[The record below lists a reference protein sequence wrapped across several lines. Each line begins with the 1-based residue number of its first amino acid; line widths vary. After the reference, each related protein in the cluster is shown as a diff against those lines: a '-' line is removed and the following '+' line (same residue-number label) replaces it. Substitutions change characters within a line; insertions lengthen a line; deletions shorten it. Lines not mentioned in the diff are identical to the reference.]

1 MLKLAIMAKEGI
13 SIDILLGDPPEK
25 VTLPPEP
32 IYEIDVENS
41 TAQSKRDRRIR
52 NEQIE
57 NSWLNHCQKIELVDI
72 LCCEKPWKY
81 CDNKAVSL
89 TYLSLGMEGRRIFG
103 SQEPNIQID
112 RVTTK
117 ALWESL
123 DGVFT
128 KQRNI
133 TFDRYT
139 FLTRKQMKGEPVEK
153 FCGCLREL
161 SLNCDLGSNEESIIR
176 DVFIAN
182 MQDGEIQRELLKET
196 RTPKKAL
203 EIAMNIEMGIQ
214 YQLKISGSPASTT
227 TNENTSQMINNV
239 QGSWNRSRASTNQ
252 FVKPTIC
259 PNCGY
264 GWSPSHRQKCPTR
277 GKNCKNCGVAK
288 HFAKVC
294 RKSKEHIKP
303 KPRVNYVDDS
313 ISEAATVG
321 TSATAADQVNNINK
335 ILLQQSIY
343 DANYD
348 SDYDDFD
355 DNCVAAISIQNN
367 IREVEPVNLEICVGN
382 TKTKALVDSGSVCTI
397 INKSL
402 ADTVVSEFNESYWV
416 QSPKIHDLKTFSN
429 DIIKI
434 VGVINTSIECND
446 WIATGIDVTV
456 VEDGHRPIIG
466 RDLFPKLGFSLTQL
480 KQVANID
487 QNQCLIK
494 KQIAFDFPE
503 LVTRIGKS
511 LKHSVKSTFHK
522 EFTPT
527 HQKGRRVPINLQPLV
542 NIELKKLHDKKH
554 IIKLN
559 SCSDKIFISPIVITV
574 KRDKTVKLALDS
586 KILNKS
592 IHKNKYQM
600 PNIDN
605 LIDTIQQNL
614 NTSASQETA
623 YFSTLDLKYA
633 YSQFKLDPEA
643 ARHCNFNIIRGERT
657 GTYRFITGFYGLTD
671 MPAAFLKVIDYF
683 LIGFQN
689 TYCFLDDII
698 VVSRGSKEDHLKL
711 VYKCLKKLDED
722 NLRINL
728 PKCHFAKTEIE
739 WLGHKF
745 SQSGIAPLESKT
757 AAIASL
763 STPNN
768 LKHLRSFLGS
778 VHYLGKFIPN
788 LSQLCHPLRPLLKK
802 NTKFVW
808 NTEHEAHF
816 QAIKNK
822 VANATENTHYN
833 PHLETRIKCDASRA
847 GLGAAL

>member
-1 MLKLAIMAKEGI
+1 
-13 SIDILLGDPPEK
+13 
-25 VTLPPEP
+25 
-32 IYEIDVENS
+32 
-41 TAQSKRDRRIR
+41 
-52 NEQIE
+52 
-57 NSWLNHCQKIELVDI
+57 
-72 LCCEKPWKY
+72 
-81 CDNKAVSL
+81 
-89 TYLSLGMEGRRIFG
+89 
-103 SQEPNIQID
+103 
-112 RVTTK
+112 
-117 ALWESL
+117 
-123 DGVFT
+123 
-128 KQRNI
+128 
-133 TFDRYT
+133 
-139 FLTRKQMKGEPVEK
+139 MKGEPVEK
-153 FCGCLREL
+153 FYGCLREL
-161 SLNCDLGSNEESIIR
+161 SLNCDLGSHEESIIR
-176 DVFIAN
+176 DVFIAK

-196 RTPKKAL
+196 RTAKKAL

-214 YQLKISGSPASTT
+214 IQLKISGSPASTT
-227 TNENTSQMINNV
+227 TNEITSQMINNV

-259 PNCGY
+259 PNSGY
-264 GWSPSHRQKCPTR
+264 GWSPAHGQKCPAR
-277 GKNCKNCGVAK
+277 GKNCKNCGFAN

-294 RKSKEHIKP
+294 RKSKEPINS

-313 ISEAATVG
+313 ISEAANVG

-335 ILLQQSIY
+335 LLQQQSIY

-355 DNCVAAISIQNN
+355 DNCIAAISIQNN
-367 IREVEPVNLEICVGN
+367 VREVEPVNLEICVGN
-382 TKTKALVDSGSVCTI
+382 TKTKELVDSRSVCTI
-397 INKSL
+397 VNKSL
-402 ADTVVSEFNESYWV
+402 ADTVVSECNESYWV
-416 QSPKIHDLKTFSN
+416 QSPNIHDLKTFFN

-446 WIATGIDVTV
+446 WIATGVDVTV

-466 RDLFPKLGFSLTQL
+466 RHLFPKLGFSLTQL

-503 LVTRIGKS
+503 LVTQIGKS

-522 EFTPT
+522 QFTPT

-542 NIELKKLHDKKH
+542 NIELKKLLDEKH

-559 SCSDKIFISPIVITV
+559 SCSDKNFFSPILITV

-614 NTSASQETA
+614 NTTASQETA

-633 YSQFKLDPEA
+633 YSQLKLDPET
-643 ARHCNFNIIRGERT
+643 ARHCNFNIICGERT

-671 MPAAFLKVIDYF
+671 MPAAFQKVMDYT
-683 LIGFQN
+683 LVGLQN
-689 TYCFLDDII
+689 NYCFLDDIK

-739 WLGHKF
+739 CLGHKF
-745 SQSGIAPLESKT
+745 SQ
-757 AAIASL
+757 
-763 STPNN
+763 
-768 LKHLRSFLGS
+768 
-778 VHYLGKFIPN
+778 
-788 LSQLCHPLRPLLKK
+788 
-802 NTKFVW
+802 
-808 NTEHEAHF
+808 
-816 QAIKNK
+816 
-822 VANATENTHYN
+822 
-833 PHLETRIKCDASRA
+833 
-847 GLGAAL
+847 

>member
-1 MLKLAIMAKEGI
+1 MAQSATKERALLAIEPFWDKPTLEPPLRWVRWQIMLKLAIRAKEGI
-13 SIDILLGDPPEK
+13 SIDTLLDDPLEK

-32 IYEIDVENS
+32 IYEADVENS
-41 TAQSKRDRRIR
+41 TAQSERDQRTR
-52 NEQIE
+52 NEQLK
-57 NSWLNHCQKIELVDI
+57 NSWLIRCQKIELVGI
-72 LCCEKPWKY
+72 LCGEKPWKY
-81 CDNKAVSL
+81 CDIKAVSL
-89 TYLSLGMEGRRIFG
+89 IYLSLGIEGRRIFG

-117 ALWESL
+117 ILWDCL
-123 DGVFT
+123 DGIFT
-128 KQRNI
+128 KQRDI
-133 TFDRYT
+133 TIDRYT

-153 FCGCLREL
+153 FFGCLREL
-161 SLNCDLGSNEESIIR
+161 SLNCDLGSYEESIIR

-196 RTPKKAL
+196 RTTKKTL
-203 EIAMNIEMGIQ
+203 EVGVNIEMGIQ
-214 YQLKISGSPASTT
+214 NQLKISGTSIPNT
-227 TNENTSQMINNV
+227 TNEISSQSINSV
-239 QGSWNRSRASTNQ
+239 QGSWNKTRAPTNQ

-264 GWSPSHRQKCPTR
+264 GWTPSHRQNCPAR
-277 GKNCKNCGVAK
+277 GKSCKNCGIAN
-288 HFAKVC
+288 HFAKIC
-294 RKSKEHIKP
+294 RKPKQPSKP

-313 ISEAATVG
+313 VSEAATVG
-321 TSATAADQVNNINK
+321 TSTTAAEQVNK
-335 ILLQQSIY
+335 ISKLLQQKSIY

-348 SDYDDFD
+348 SDYDDYN
-355 DNCVAAISIQNN
+355 DNCVAAISIKNDT
-367 IREVEPVNLEICVGN
+367 REVEPVNLDICVEN
-382 TKTKALVDSGSVCTI
+382 TYTKALAGSVCTI
-397 INKSL
+397 VNKSL
-402 ADTVVSEFNESYWV
+402 ADTVVSDCNESYWV
-416 QSPKIHDLKTFSN
+416 ESPEIHDLKNFSN

-434 VGVINTSIECND
+434 IGVINTSIKCND
-446 WIATGIDVTV
+446 WIATGVDVTV

-466 RDLFPKLGFSLTQL
+466 RDLFPKLGLSVIQL

-487 QNQCLIK
+487 QNQCPIK
-494 KQIAFDFPE
+494 RQISFDFPD
-503 LVTRIGKS
+503 LITRVGKF
-511 LKHSVKSTFHK
+511 LKHSVKSTFHN

-542 NIELKKLHDKKH
+542 NIELKKLLDEKH

-559 SCSDKIFISPIVITV
+559 SCSDKNFISPIVITV

-623 YFSTLDLKYA
+623 YHSTLDLKYA
-633 YSQFKLDPEA
+633 YSQLKLDPETA
-643 ARHCNFNIIRGERT
+643 QHCNFNIVSGEKT

-671 MPAAFLKVIDYF
+671 MPAAFQKVMDYT
-683 LIGFQN
+683 LVGLQN
-689 TYCFLDDII
+689 TYCFLDDFI
-698 VVSRGSKEDHLKL
+698 VVSRGSKDDHLKL

-763 STPNN
+763 PAPKN
-768 LKHLRSFLGS
+768 LKQLRSFLGS

-802 NTKFVW
+802 NTKFIW
-808 NTEHEAHF
+808 NTEHDTHF
-816 QAIKNK
+816 
-822 VANATENTHYN
+822 
-833 PHLETRIKCDASRA
+833 
-847 GLGAAL
+847 